1 MSPKRVRS
9 KAKGLPSSAPKRYL
23 LPMRLRAQFWLL
35 ALVSS
40 AIGCADASGRFDRF
54 EARRANAASSSR
66 VDDGGGGEAGAPA
79 GCQPPAP
86 GEVHGPALLAIETS
100 TRAGAAILFFGEID
114 TPDLNGQ
121 TAVKYSYRALDAGDR
136 RTLVGD
142 ELVVGPYPI
151 GSDGRF
157 DAPTPEST
165 LPGAADAIQPGLPI
179 TSQLTL
185 HGTIC
190 GVSDFYCGS
199 VTGSVTEPIA
209 GPTTGQFGLQ
219 LLPSLDDIPTRPRFG
234 CAEDALAEPLPR

>member
-1 MSPKRVRS
+1 
-9 KAKGLPSSAPKRYL
+9 
-23 LPMRLRAQFWLL
+23 MRLRAQFWLL

-54 EARRANAASSSR
+54 EARRAAAASSSLG
-66 VDDGGGGEAGAPA
+66 DGGSGGDVGAA
-79 GCQPPAP
+79 ASCQPPVP

-100 TRAGAAILFFGEID
+100 ARLGAAILFFGEIE
-114 TPDLNGQ
+114 TPARSGE
-121 TAVKYSYRALDAGDR
+121 TAVKYTYRALDAADR

-199 VTGSVTEPIA
+199 VTGNVTEPIA

-219 LLPSLDDIPTRPRFG
+219 LLPSLDDIPARPRYG
-234 CAEDALAEPLPR
+234 CSEDALAEPLPR